1 MARNVYYEAPTLL
14 AAAAQHAAAQK
25 RRRQNLDD
33 SIKRR
38 MEADQATAKLGQSAD
53 ELAARVQD
61 ANADRALRAD
71 AEMLQYRRAQE
82 HDAAY
87 LSAQEAMN
95 QADNDRMRAIAE
107 SNDALQRQSLQATER
122 QRIQDRQHSL
132 VNEGIKKG
140 HYFYTPA
147 QEQEINTI
155 TNQIS
160 AVQTDDAIAPDIK
173 NQMIDS
179 LLEKRQRIELS
190 PAMRAGPPAPN
201 FGEKM
206 NSAVAF
212 WSPSAG
218 KFFGQDDN
226 DRPADATRAYTL
238 DRSGKPVPVDKGD
251 PLPVPTQEQIDGSMR
266 ILKFGD
272 QSIPAIPDGKGGWK
286 TKQDFISDD
295 SAKRAKRL
303 EDQYDAAF
311 KALTTQDDQGNLIY
325 PNGQQIAAYIRNRQQ
340 VIDAI
345 GGETGAAPA
354 PATAAPTAPAPVP
367 QAQQGSIQPP
377 PSVPHPPPSAPA
389 PSPLPGGSV
398 VVPPDH
404 TAASLAG
411 PVAQPTVAPP
421 VPHPPSPPTPAP
433 QGTQPQK
440 PVHELY
446 GLPAPRDEFEQNQL
460 EATHRYEGLAKKY
473 GHIIPELKLGAK
485 AWTDAMRKGQYGA
498 DLSKISNEDVKQFDL
513 DLFDNVYGYEVTG
526 EAEPLV
532 GPDGSIGAA
541 RRGKVYEADLPGGR
555 RGHVMWN
562 GKEFVLVAEFVEGQH
577 AT

>member
-25 RRRQNLDD
+25 QRRQNIED
-33 SIKRR
+33 SLR
-38 MEADQATAKLGQSAD
+38 MGLEADQTNARLAQAGD

-61 ANADRALRAD
+61 ANADRALRAE
-71 AEMLQYRRAQE
+71 AEMLGYRRAQE

-87 LSAQEAMN
+87 LATQQAMN

-107 SNDALQRQSLQATER
+107 SNDALQQQSLQATER
-122 QRIQDRQHSL
+122 QRVQDRQREL
-132 VNEGIKKG
+132 VNVGLKNG
-140 HYFYTPA
+140 AYHYTA
-147 QEQEINTI
+147 KQQEEINTI

-201 FGEKM
+201 FSEKM

-218 KFFGQDDN
+218 KFFGQDDK
-226 DRPADATRAYTL
+226 DRPADATRAYTF

-295 SAKRAKRL
+295 AAKRAKRL

-340 VIDAI
+340 VINAI

-354 PATAAPTAPAPVP
+354 PATAAPAAVAPVP
-367 QAQQGSIQPP
+367 QTQQGIQPP
-377 PSVPHPPPSAPA
+377 PSVPQPPPSAPA

-411 PVAQPTVAPP
+411 TVAQPTVAPP
-421 VPHPPSPPTPAP
+421 VPQPPS
-433 QGTQPQK
+433 PQK